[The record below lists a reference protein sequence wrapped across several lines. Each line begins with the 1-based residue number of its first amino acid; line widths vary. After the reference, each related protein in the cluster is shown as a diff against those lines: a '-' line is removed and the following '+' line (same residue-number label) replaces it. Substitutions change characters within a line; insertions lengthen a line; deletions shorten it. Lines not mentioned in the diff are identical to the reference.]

1 MASHSWGDWIL
12 WARSLVANCGLH
24 TQCTIKRTI
33 CKTGPLNIYMLNY
46 YNKSKICDPNTF
58 YFYDP
63 IQVWAYVFS
72 LGLFFQRSV
81 TQHIDKKWQKGD
93 RLLGFLYVSLSCEAH
108 WIKDR
113 YNFTLWFCIS
123 AFGTVIW
130 PCTATMAK
138 IITFSINTKGPTSTF
153 SLYESFRFK

>member
-24 TQCTIKRTI
+24 TIKRSI

-46 YNKSKICDPNTF
+46 YNKSKICDPNIF

-63 IQVWAYVFS
+63 IQVWANVFS
-72 LGLFFQRSV
+72 LGLFFQGSV
-81 TQHIDKKWQKGD
+81 THTLIKKD
-93 RLLGFLYVSLSCEAH
+93 RRVTLVGFLYVSLSCEAH

-113 YNFTLWFCIS
+113 CNFTLWLCVS

-130 PCTATMAK
+130 PSTVTMAK
-138 IITFSINTKGPTSTF
+138 IITFSKHKMSYFYFLT
-153 SLYESFRFK
+153 LWVV